1 MKKNEN
7 NVTVVTAP
15 MLADYLTVRDVK
27 EYLQLSQSAAYAL
40 THRKD
45 FPTCRFGG
53 TIRIP
58 RDAFLAWVDANTRIP
73 DSLARYMSQAQV

>member
-1 MKKNEN
+1 MKKTEPT
-7 NVTVVTAP
+7 VTVVTAP
-15 MLADYLTVRDVK
+15 MLADFLTVRDIK
-27 EYLQLSQSAAYAL
+27 EYLHLSQSAAYTL

-58 RDAFLAWVDANTRIP
+58 RDAFLAWVDVHTRIP
-73 DSLARYMSQAQV
+73 DGLATYMSQTRV